1 MAKKR
6 RIAAK
11 DLQNIRS
18 SFKEEKLNSNVELPN
33 IDKQIADAKAKARDI
48 KINETGMTPK
58 EIKKAAKNKIKN
70 IKADFTNKQTVKVTC
85 SFNVGDIVCFKYGGS
100 EEIGLICKMWVPNSA
115 NTREE
120 AKNAGNVTLLSSVG
134 RVDIKPMSIYKKIN
148 ECN

>member
-11 DLQNIRS
+11 DLQSIREN
-18 SFKEEKLNSNVELPN
+18 FRAEKLNSDVEQPN
-33 IDKQIADAKAKARDI
+33 INKQIAAAKTKARDI
-48 KINETGMTPK
+48 KVYETGMTPK

-70 IKADFTNKQTVKVTC
+70 IKADFSNTQSAKAV
-85 SFNVGDIVCFKYGGS
+85 FNFEVGDIVCFNFNGK
-100 EEIGLICKMWVPNSA
+100 EEIGLICNMWVPKSL
-115 NTREE
+115 NTQAQ

-134 RVDIKPMSIYKKIN
+134 RVDVKPMSIYKKIN